1 MKIIEL
7 SALEILDSR
16 GNPTLEANVTLEDG
30 TKARAMV
37 PSGASTGERE
47 ACELRDGDKKRYQG
61 KGVLKAVE
69 NVNRIIAKEIVD
81 KELSNQ
87 RELDYLMIDL
97 DGTSNKAKL
106 GANAILTLRLVDKS
120 TIQTQI
126 PDPATKGPTASSSW
140 SGYYQSI
147 RDSQKR
153 KKDEPA
159 YLETIFFDTATEQR
173 VWAARSV
180 TKVVEVNQEL
190 ITTFITSIVDQ
201 LASDKMIH

>member
-1 MKIIEL
+1 MKRFGALLACWLIILFPGAAAFAQTVITDVWKDKAYHSTVEKIAVLCIVPDPSRRL
-7 SALEILDSR
+7 SFEAAFVRQMRDRGTDAVPVYVVIPPDKTVDTVTAL
-16 GNPTLEANVTLEDG
+16 T
-30 TKARAMV
+30 
-37 PSGASTGERE
+37 
-47 ACELRDGDKKRYQG
+47 
-61 KGVLKAVE
+61 
-69 NVNRIIAKEIVD
+69 RI
-81 KELSNQ
+81 
-87 RELDYLMIDL
+87 REL
-97 DGTSNKAKL
+97 
-106 GANAILTLRLVDKS
+106 GADAILTLRLVDKS

-126 PDPATKGPTASSSW
+126 PDPATKGSTASSNW

-159 YLETIFFDTATEQR
+159 YLETILFDTATEQR

-201 LASDKMIH
+201 LASDKMIR